1 MKITVVKP
9 KVTLLS
15 ATDGSSA
22 MLRTAKSTRLTLTP
36 ELHARHMHEQGTEEE
51 ARDLDYIAR
60 TIKSSWEFVNYHFLI
75 ENCSRSFTHQ
85 LVRTR
90 TASYAQQTQ
99 RTLNMAEGA
108 EFKIV
113 LPEGIT
119 PEARDV
125 ITFSAQQSINS
136 YEQAV
141 ACGAAPE
148 AARAVLP
155 QCTATNILVGCN
167 LRTLAQWCADRGRNP
182 RVQGEYRDIVHQMQS
197 QALLWHPWAAEFL
210 CPSEDML
217 REELTALVQEGCP
230 DKDTRTKIYKL
241 IEVLR

>member
-1 MKITVVKP
+1 MKVTIVKP
-9 KVTLLS
+9 KVTMLS
-15 ATDGSSA
+15 ADEHGSA
-22 MLRTAKSTRLTLTP
+22 MLRTAKSTRLSLSP

-60 TIKSSWEFVNYHFLI
+60 TIKSSWEFVNYKFLI

-99 RTLNMAEGA
+99 RTLDMSAGA
-108 EFKIV
+108 EFRIV
-113 LPEGIT
+113 LPEGIP
-119 PEARDV
+119 PEARDA
-125 ITFSAQQSINS
+125 ITLSAQQSINS
-136 YEQAV
+136 YEQAI
-141 ACGAAPE
+141 ACGAPPE

-182 RVQGEYRDIVHQMQS
+182 RVQGEYRDIVMQMQS
-197 QALLWHPWAAEFL
+197 QALLYHPWAAEFL
-210 CPSEDML
+210 CPNEEQL
-217 REELTALVQEGCP
+217 RDELNALVQEHCP
-230 DKDTRTKIYKL
+230 DKDIRTKIYKL

>member
-1 MKITVVKP
+1 MKVTIVNP

-15 ATDGSSA
+15 ATDGASA
-22 MLRTAKSTRLTLTP
+22 MLRTAKSTRLNLTP
-36 ELHARHMHEQGTEEE
+36 ELHARYMHEQGTEEE

-60 TIKSSWEFVNYHFLI
+60 TIKSSWEFANYSFLI

-99 RTLNMAEGA
+99 RTLDMSAGA

-125 ITFSAQQSINS
+125 IALSAQRAINS
-136 YEQAV
+136 YEQAI
-141 ACGAAPE
+141 ACGAPPE

-182 RVQGEYRDIVHQMQS
+182 RVQGEYRDIVMQMQS

-210 CPSEDML
+210 CPNEEGL
-217 REELTALVQEGCP
+217 REELMELVQEGCH
-230 DKDTRTKIYKL
+230 DKDIRTKIYKL